1 MGTPAC
7 NGRVDIHH
15 AGELCIEAVK
25 RVVYANTMRLTLL
38 TLSVIG
44 VGVKLA
50 VCLKGAKVSYVV
62 NEKA

>member
-1 MGTPAC
+1 VSNNMNVDVMGS
-7 NGRVDIHH
+7 GH
-15 AGELCIEAVK
+15 GLSQQS
-25 RVVYANTMRLTLL
+25 

-50 VCLKGAKVSYVV
+50 VCLKGANVSYVV

>member
-1 MGTPAC
+1 VLTEGK
-7 NGRVDIHH
+7 NS
-15 AGELCIEAVK
+15 GETDTVRGYRAESNK
-25 RVVYANTMRLTLL
+25 SLTKA

>member
-1 MGTPAC
+1 MY
-7 NGRVDIHH
+7 VH
-15 AGELCIEAVK
+15 ADYDHVTTA
-25 RVVYANTMRLTLL
+25 R

-50 VCLKGAKVSYVV
+50 VCLKGANVSYVV